1 MADSHHTPESRSS
14 QNNCLTILSHPVR
27 RRGDFYSLND
37 LHQAAGGD
45 PGHHPERFLETS
57 LARGWEDCLVERVGG
72 RARGGLLQEDEV
84 EEGRA
89 RRALLQGDDGAGG
102 AREGSVS
109 VFARRELAQG
119 YALWVGEGFALA
131 VLRTLG
137 AQADDGSLDLAPHTR
152 YDLGYVR
159 DLRWDED
166 RADDV
171 AWWEYDGQ
179 GALTAEEAAVRG
191 REFFEQ
197 TRRLA
202 RVNPKDA
209 EMALKRCLMRW
220 FEGGFPGPGFHY
232 CEMVFCELVC
242 WVAVEGMVGG
252 EGVRGD

>member
-45 PGHHPERFLETS
+45 PGLHPERYLETP
-57 LARGWEDCLVERVGG
+57 LARAWEASLDG
-72 RARGGLLQEDEV
+72 RARS
-84 EEGRA
+84 
-89 RRALLQGDDGAGG
+89 ALLQGDDGVGG

-131 VLRTLG
+131 VLRAFG
-137 AQADDGSLDLAPHTR
+137 AQAPGAELDPLPHTR
-152 YDLGYVR
+152 YELGYVR
-159 DLRWDED
+159 DLRWEED
-166 RADDV
+166 RAEDI

-179 GALTAEEAAVRG
+179 GDLTAEEAVERG
-191 REFFEQ
+191 RAFFEQ

-209 EMALKRCLMRW
+209 EMALKRSLMRW
-220 FEGGFPGPGFHY
+220 FEGDFPGAGFHY
-232 CEMVFCELVC
+232 CELVFCELVC
-242 WVAVEGMVGG
+242 GVAVEGMVRSNGSGG
-252 EGVRGD
+252 G